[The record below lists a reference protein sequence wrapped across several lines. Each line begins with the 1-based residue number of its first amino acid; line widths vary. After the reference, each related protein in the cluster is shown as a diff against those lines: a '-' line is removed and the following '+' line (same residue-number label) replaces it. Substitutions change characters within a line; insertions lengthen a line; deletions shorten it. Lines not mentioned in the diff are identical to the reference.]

1 MTTTQLSDPR
11 EFVQY
16 VIAAVEANPDLR
28 EPLLRA
34 ILTEEFLRLP
44 ARVARIEGDIQTLKE
59 DVSVLKED
67 VGTLKDNVGWLRG
80 KAHETDFSRLAAS
93 LLNRDL
99 GLRRVRVVKG
109 NVISPSRHAEEF
121 ADNIDDAVE
130 NDTITDEQYRRI
142 LATDV
147 IAQCLRP
154 GSSER
159 VWVAVEVAGRLD
171 ENDISRA
178 VASAAILRALFGEE
192 ALPVVAGERIDP
204 PDVERAERSGVVVI
218 SLDE

>member
-1 MTTTQLSDPR
+1 MTTPQLSDPR

-44 ARVARIEGDIQTLKE
+44 ARVARIESDIQT
-59 DVSVLKED
+59 LKED

-109 NVISPSRHAEEF
+109 NVVSPSRHAEEF
-121 ADNIDDAVE
+121 ADNIDDAAE
-130 NDTITDEQYRRI
+130 SDTITDEQYRRI

-147 IAQCLRP
+147 IAQCRRP

-159 VWVAVEVAGRLD
+159 VWVAVEVSGRLD